1 MTPALWI
8 LVIAVLA
15 VAAVSLGWR
24 GVSRRRALPCPP
36 WLMWLLENPYAMRR
50 TFTPVVER
58 LALRPG
64 LQVLDVG
71 CGYGRL
77 AIPIARL
84 IAPGGEVVGIDIQ
97 EGMLRMA
104 RKRAEEGGLKNIS
117 FRQAGAGEGTLERG
131 RFDRAL
137 MVTVLGEI
145 PRQAEALREV
155 RSALKAD
162 GFLSITEFLPDPHF
176 QPVSRVR
183 RLAAEAGLREADFF
197 GNAFGY
203 TLNLRPEPAA

>member
-1 MTPALWI
+1 MSTLPWV
-8 LVIAVLA
+8 LVIAMVV
-15 VAAVSLGWR
+15 VAAVFLGWR
-24 GVSRRRALPCPP
+24 GLSRVRALPCPP
-36 WLMWLLENPYAMRR
+36 WLMWLLENPFAMRR
-50 TFTPVVER
+50 TFTPVLER

-64 LQVLDVG
+64 LQVLDIG

-84 IAPGGEVVGIDIQ
+84 VAPGGAVVGLDIQ
-97 EGMLRMA
+97 EGMLRIA
-104 RKRAEEGGLKNIS
+104 RERAKSGGLTNIS
-117 FRQAGAGEGTLERG
+117 FTRAGAGEGAIDSG

-155 RSALKAD
+155 RRALKPD

-176 QPVSRVR
+176 QRVGHAR
-183 RLAAEAGLREADFF
+183 RLAAEAGFRETAFF
-197 GNAFGY
+197 GNAVGY
-203 TLNLRPEPAA
+203 TLNLQPG